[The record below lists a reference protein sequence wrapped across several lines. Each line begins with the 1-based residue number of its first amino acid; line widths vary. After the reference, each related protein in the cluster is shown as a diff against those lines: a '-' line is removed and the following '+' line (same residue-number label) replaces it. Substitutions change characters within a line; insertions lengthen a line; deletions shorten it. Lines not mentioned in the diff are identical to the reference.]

1 MRPTART
8 LPVVLLLVLAAL
20 AGCGGDPERPRAFSP
35 LPSGGTSG
43 AAGPTP
49 PGEAAPS
56 TRGPA
61 RSVPDGVLG
70 EALRHVPDEAAVA
83 TVTDFDRVRARL
95 GVPDLTSADLMTD
108 RFRFWE
114 QAPGVAVLLHEGR
127 LRDQNSLF
135 ELDYGFTQDDV
146 DWELGFTGNNTS
158 GFVLGFR
165 PDLDMGPVRT
175 AVADG
180 AGPLAG
186 ATVLAEEHLLVS
198 GDAAPTA
205 AQSWAGEPWAAAA
218 GAQPADSYYLR
229 SGRGAC
235 IPLEDTLGGE
245 ATVEDQERVLD
256 RADVRSLDRIDAVA
270 LAFTGP
276 ATALALLS
284 YAAPPA
290 QDEVNRRAAL
300 GDAWPGSDDS
310 AAYADGFT
318 SATAL
323 PVTGDPV
330 GVIRLGVRNPRAA
343 AAVAFGDLLPF
354 AVCGDVRLLP
364 EPTGL

>member
-1 MRPTART
+1 M
-8 LPVVLLLVLAAL
+8 VLAAL
-20 AGCGGDPERPRAFSP
+20 AGCGGDPERPRVFSP
-35 LPSGGTSG
+35 V
-43 AAGPTP
+43 PTGCTVRRGRP
-49 PGEAAPS
+49 DPRAEATPS

-61 RSVPDGVLG
+61 QSVPDGVLG

-114 QAPGVAVLLHEGR
+114 QTPARPSCSTRAGCGTRTPCSSSTTASARTTWTGSSVSRGTTPPASCSASGPTWTWARCARRSRTGPDRSPGR
-127 LRDQNSLF
+127 PSWPRSTCSSLA
-135 ELDYGFTQDDV
+135 TPHR
-146 DWELGFTGNNTS
+146 
-158 GFVLGFR
+158 R
-165 PDLDMGPVRT
+165 PRR
-175 AVADG
+175 AWAD
-180 AGPLAG
+180 
-186 ATVLAEEHLLVS
+186 ES
-198 GDAAPTA
+198 
-205 AQSWAGEPWAAAA
+205 WAAAA

-343 AAVAFGDLLPF
+343 AAVTFGDLLPF
-354 AVCGDVRLLP
+354 AVCDDVRLLP

>member
-1 MRPTART
+1 MRLAPRT
-8 LPVVLLLVLAAL
+8 LPVVLLVVLTAL
-20 AGCGGDPERPRAFSP
+20 AGCGGDPERPQAFSSV
-35 LPSGGTSG
+35 PSGGTSG
-43 AAGPTP
+43 TAGPTP
-49 PGEAAPS
+49 PGAATPS
-56 TRGPA
+56 TPGPA
-61 RSVPDGVLG
+61 QSVPDGVLG
-70 EALRHVPDEAAVA
+70 EALRHVPDEATVA

-95 GVPDLTSADLMTD
+95 GVPDMTSADLMTD

-114 QAPGVAVLLHEGR
+114 QAPGAAVLLHEGR

-165 PDLDMGPVRT
+165 PDLDLAPVRQ

-186 ATVLAEEHLLVS
+186 ATVLAEEHLLVV

-205 AQSWAGEPWAAAA
+205 AQSWADEPWAAAVV
-218 GAQPADSYYLR
+218 AQPADSYYLR
-229 SGRGAC
+229 SGQGAC

-245 ATVEDQERVLD
+245 ATAEDQERVLD
-256 RADVRSLDRIDAVA
+256 RADVRSLDRVDAVA

-290 QDEVNRRAAL
+290 QDEVDRRAAL

-310 AAYADGFT
+310 AAYADGFS

-323 PVTGDPV
+323 PVTGDKV

-343 AAVAFGDLLPF
+343 AAVTFGDLLPF
-354 AVCGDVRLLP
+354 AVCDDVRLLP